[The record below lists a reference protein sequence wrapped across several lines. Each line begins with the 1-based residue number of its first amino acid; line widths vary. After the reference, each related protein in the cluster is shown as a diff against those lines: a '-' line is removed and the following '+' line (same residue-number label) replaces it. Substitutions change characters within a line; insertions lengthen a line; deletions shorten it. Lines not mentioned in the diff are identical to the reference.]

1 MIVALFTARKRKF
14 LYTKHYVKGME
25 GLKVANKFL
34 ARLVIG
40 VLGVVGCAAASAA
53 PYVVGQ
59 VFASIGGGLVNVY
72 NPDGTFVQTLNT
84 GVGGFTT
91 GSTFDSTGKFY
102 VTAFSNGSV
111 AQFDGNGTLVTA
123 TWASGLSTGESIVFD
138 AAGRA
143 YIGQSGAAS
152 IRLVN
157 ASGAT
162 LNTFT
167 TLQNTDWIDLAA
179 DNVTLLYSNEGS
191 VIRQLNTSTLV
202 DTVFVSCGC
211 GPLFA
216 KRYLADGGVIAASGN
231 GNVYRW
237 NSAGVLQQTY
247 AIGFGV
253 FALNLDPDG
262 TSFWTGATGGVA
274 IRRIDLTT
282 GAVLASWNTT
292 GTLFGLSVFGEIQA
306 GGGGGG
312 GGNVPEPGTIAL
324 LGLGLI
330 ALAFVR
336 RRKFMSA

>member
-1 MIVALFTARKRKF
+1 MIVALFTARKRTF
-14 LYTKHYVKGME
+14 LYTKHYVKGM
-25 GLKVANKFL
+25 GVHKMVNKFL

-53 PYVVGQ
+53 PYVIGQ

-72 NPDGTFVQTLNT
+72 NPNGTFVQTLNT

-111 AQFDGNGTLVTA
+111 AQFDSTGTLVTA
-123 TWASGLSTGESIVFD
+123 TWASGLSSGESIVFD

-143 YIGQSGAAS
+143 YIGQAGAAS

-179 DNVTLLYSNEGS
+179 DNVTLLYSNEGNT
-191 VIRQLNTSTLV
+191 IRQLNTVTLV
-202 DTVFVSCGC
+202 DTVFTTGAYGS
-211 GPLFA
+211 LYA
-216 KRYLADGGVIAASGN
+216 KRYLADGGVIAASNN

-247 AIGFGV
+247 SSIGAGAL

-262 TSFWTGATGGVA
+262 TSFWTGALGGIA
-274 IRRIDLTT
+274 IRRVDLTT

-306 GGGGGG
+306 GGGGGT
-312 GGNVPEPGTIAL
+312 NVPEPGTIAL
-324 LGLGLI
+324 LGLALI